1 MGELLAVLALL
12 LFSANVF
19 AVRVASTRLAQDV
32 GFLVALAAN
41 VLFGGALSG
50 LDLLLRTDGFRFDPW
65 GILMFAFGGICASY
79 LGRRGFFASVQTLGP
94 SRASAIQIT
103 NPIFAAVFAWALL
116 DEHLGVPEIILVAVT
131 LTGLLLSS
139 LRRGDTSIRLQP
151 PRSGRPG
158 TLHALYAA
166 LPVRLL
172 LPAVLSAAAYGAGN
186 VLRAGA
192 LDTWRE
198 PVLGGFVGALAGMVA
213 YTTFHVVPRRV
224 TRRLRDVTVP
234 GVALWGLA
242 GVLTISAQVSVI
254 AATAYI
260 PVAVVLV
267 ISSALP
273 IVVIPVS
280 LLVLG
285 KAEDIGSTTVLGA
298 LLVLV
303 GVSGILLLR

>member
-1 MGELLAVLALL
+1 VGELLAVLALA

-19 AVRVASTRLAQDV
+19 TVRLASTRLAQDV
-32 GFLVALAAN
+32 GFLVALGAN
-41 VLFGGALSG
+41 VLFGVVLFGI
-50 LDLLLRTDGFRFDPW
+50 DLLLRTRGFRVDPW
-65 GILMFAFGGICASY
+65 GVGMFALAGICASY

-103 NPIFAAVFAWALL
+103 NPVFAAVFAWALL
-116 DEHLGVPEIILVAVT
+116 GEHLGGWETALMAVT

-139 LRRGDTSIRLQP
+139 LRRGDVSI
-151 PRSGRPG
+151 SS
-158 TLHALYAA
+158 LHPSRTDRIGALWAA
-166 LPVRLL
+166 VPARLL
-172 LPAVLSAAAYGAGN
+172 LPALLSAAAYGAGN

-192 LDTWRE
+192 LDMWPE
-198 PVLGGFVGALAGMVA
+198 PAFGGFVGALAGMVA
-213 YTTFHVVPRRV
+213 YTAFHVFPRLASSRV
-224 TRRLRDVTVP
+224 REVTAS
-234 GVALWGLA
+234 GLALWTLA

-280 LLVLG
+280 LLVLRR
-285 KAEDIGSTTVLGA
+285 AEDVGRMTMLGS
-298 LLVLV
+298 LLVLI
-303 GVSGILLLR
+303 GVAGILLLR